1 MPEVHANGIT
11 MHYELMGHPDAPVVM
26 LSNSLGTRLEMWDA
40 QIPMLD
46 ERHRILRYDTR
57 GHGRTE
63 APDGEYSITQLADDA
78 RALLDALQIDKV
90 HFCGL
95 SMGGMIGQKLG
106 ADHGERLLS
115 LTLCSTACRMAPKEM
130 WDERIRTAR
139 EGGMK
144 HLVDATVERWFT
156 EPFRAAPRAEV
167 DAVRTMILNTP
178 AQGYAGCCA
187 AIRDMDL
194 CEEIR
199 RISVPTL
206 ILVGDKDPSTP
217 PEKARET
224 KARIHGA
231 ELRIIPEAAHLLN
244 IEQPVAFNH
253 ALEAFLGRV
262 S

>member
-11 MHYELMGHPDAPVVM
+11 MYYELLGHPEAPVVM
-26 LSNSLGTRLEMWDA
+26 LGNSLGTRLEMWDA

-46 ERHRILRYDTR
+46 ERYRILRYDTR

-63 APDGEYSITQLADDA
+63 APDGDYAIEQLADDA

-106 ADHGERLLS
+106 AAHGERLLS

-139 EGGMK
+139 AGGMK
-144 HLVDATVERWFT
+144 HLVDGTVERWFT
-156 EPFRAAPRAEV
+156 EPFRASSRAEV
-167 DAVRTMILNTP
+167 DAVRAMILNTP
-178 AQGYAGCCA
+178 AHGYAACCA

-199 RISVPTL
+199 RIGVPTL
-206 ILVGDKDPSTP
+206 ILVGDQDPATP
-217 PEKARET
+217 PEKAREIE
-224 KARIHGA
+224 ARIHRA
-231 ELRIIPEAAHLLN
+231 ALKIIPEAAHLLN

-253 ALEAFLGRV
+253 ALEAFLGRMP
-262 S
+262 